1 MSDKLDEFYKEAEK
15 LKQDSYVVEGI
26 AGEYD
31 GEQGYMFGVRV
42 NDDGSQDAIIYFCKD
57 IKYLPIDKFR
67 YFSKKRD
74 AALLQQA
81 LDNPEGS

>member
-1 MSDKLDEFYKEAEK
+1 MIDKIDAFTEEAEK

-31 GEQGYMFGVRV
+31 GERAYMFGVRV
-42 NDDGSQDAIIYFCKD
+42 NEDGTHDAILYFSKD

-67 YFSKKRD
+67 YFSRKRD
-74 AALLQQA
+74 AELSQQT